1 MKLPRVGRGAVA
13 DCELVW
19 LRFDFVANVFEIPR
33 AARAMNWAPAP
44 RPGVVCRTFATLA
57 TLRLWLRTFAS
68 LRQQPLRR
76 CFFQFAH
83 PERARVGVGRSARGR
98 GGMPV
103 RWCRHRHSCPR
114 GQGCFLLGVPPL
126 ICQSATHVP
135 FMSAD
140 VLLNYSFAFALSFWA
155 MLGPRFR

>member
-57 TLRLWLRTFAS
+57 TLS
-68 LRQQPLRR
+68 LVVEDFCVTAAATAATML
-76 CFFQFAH
+76 FFSLHIRSGQGLGWGG
-83 PERARVGVGRSARGR
+83 ARVDVVACLCAGAGTDILAHEARD
-98 GGMPV
+98 V
-103 RWCRHRHSCPR
+103 FFWECP
-114 GQGCFLLGVPPL
+114 P
-126 ICQSATHVP
+126 
-135 FMSAD
+135 
-140 VLLNYSFAFALSFWA
+140 
-155 MLGPRFR
+155 